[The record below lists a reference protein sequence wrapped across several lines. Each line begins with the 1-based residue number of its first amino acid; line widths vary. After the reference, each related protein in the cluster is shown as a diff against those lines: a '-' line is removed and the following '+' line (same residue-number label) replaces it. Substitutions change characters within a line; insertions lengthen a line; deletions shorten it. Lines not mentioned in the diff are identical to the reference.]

1 MLRKLLTRPI
11 WWWERKRP
19 YPIRSRFDLLPP
31 LGVVKG
37 RARFVVLTTPPAL
50 HDAMWAAWSWYRY
63 LRPHG
68 FELQLAVDGKL
79 TEQDAA
85 AARQLF
91 PGISISEVEKV
102 LAPLCEKEPV
112 LAGFFRGHPLGRKL
126 GLVLALSQQGPVL
139 YSDHDVLAFNRPHEL
154 LSCVGKNVPC
164 YIPED
169 SEGNCDFDIVAR
181 AKTLGLDYIAKFN
194 SGLLHVPAGALSLDL
209 TTRLLA
215 EWRPPAKSWFTE
227 QTLLNVLMRSVNAHP
242 LPGDRY
248 VINLRRQFYWE
259 RDANYKTIAARHFT
273 GPVRHVMY
281 RYGMPAILEQSRQV
295 PAEKE
300 QHVG

>member
-1 MLRKLLTRPI
+1 MPRKLFTRPI

-19 YPIRSRFDLLPP
+19 YPIRSRYPLLPP

-37 RARFVVLTTPPAL
+37 RVRFVVLTTMPTL

-68 FELQLAVDGKL
+68 FELQLAVDGEIPAGD
-79 TEQDAA
+79 EQ
-85 AARQLF
+85 AARKLF
-91 PGISISEVEKV
+91 PGISIYNVRSV
-102 LAPLCEKEPV
+102 LSKLCDERPALGV
-112 LAGFFRGHPLGRKL
+112 FLRGHPTGRKL

-139 YSDHDVLAFNRPHEL
+139 YSDHDVLAFNRPDEL
-154 LSCVGKNVPC
+154 LYYVEKNTPC
-164 YIPED
+164 YIPEE

-194 SGLLHVPAGALSLDL
+194 SGLLYVPRGALSFDL
-209 TTRLLA
+209 TTQLLA
-215 EWRPPAKSWFTE
+215 EWHLPWESWFTE
-227 QTLLNVLMRSVNAHP
+227 QTLLNVLMRTVNAHA

-259 RDANYKTIAARHFT
+259 QDTNYKTIAARHFT

-295 PAEKE
+295 PVEKE

>member
-11 WWWERKRP
+11 WWWERKRD
-19 YPIRSRFDLLPP
+19 YPIRSRFHLLPP
-31 LGVVKG
+31 LGIVKG
-37 RARFVVLTTPPAL
+37 RARFVVLTTTSAL
-50 HDAMWAAWSWYRY
+50 NDAMWAAWSWYRY

-79 TEQDAA
+79 AEQNAA

-91 PGISISEVEKV
+91 PGVSLYEVDAV
-102 LAPLCEKEPV
+102 LAPLCEKEPA

-126 GLVLALSQQGPVL
+126 GLVLALSRQGPVL
-139 YSDHDVLAFNRPHEL
+139 YSDHDVLAFNRPDEL
-154 LSCVGKNVPC
+154 LSYVEKNFPC
-164 YIPED
+164 YIPEEC
-169 SEGNCDFDIVAR
+169 EGNCDFDILAR

-194 SGLLHVPAGALSLDL
+194 SGLIYVPPGALSFDL
-209 TTRLLA
+209 ATQLLA
-215 EWRPPAKSWFTE
+215 EWHPPAESWFTE
-227 QTLLNVLMRSVNAHP
+227 QTLLNVLMRNVNAHP

-248 VINLRRQFYWE
+248 VVSARRQFYWE

-281 RYGMPAILEQSRQV
+281 RYGMPEILEQSRQV
-295 PAEKE
+295 LAEKE
-300 QHVG
+300 QRVG